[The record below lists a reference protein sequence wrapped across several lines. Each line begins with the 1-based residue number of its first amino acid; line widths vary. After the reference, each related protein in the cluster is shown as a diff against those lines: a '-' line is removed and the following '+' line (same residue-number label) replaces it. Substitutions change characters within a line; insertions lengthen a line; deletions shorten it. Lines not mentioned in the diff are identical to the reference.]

1 MTWVVVVADR
11 VADAGLALLRAAA
24 GVELVNTT
32 GDAAALRRAL
42 PRAHALLVRSDTLV
56 SGDLIEL
63 APELR
68 VIGRAGAGVD
78 NIDIPAATRRGI
90 AVLNA
95 PGANTISAAEH
106 TLALLFALVR
116 RIPWAAQ
123 SMREGAWDRKSFAG
137 NELRGKTLGVIGL
150 GRIGA
155 HVARVAR
162 ALGMTVM
169 AHDPYLPAQRAEDL
183 GVVLGPLDE
192 VLAAADVITLH
203 LPLTDATRHVLDRD
217 RLARMKP
224 GAVLVNAARGELVE
238 EAALVE
244 AVKSG
249 HLGGAAVDVFAEE
262 PLPADSPLRGVD
274 RLLLTPHLAASTQ
287 EAQDRTALEI
297 CQAVLDAL
305 DQGDFASAV
314 NVTGVSSEAMRRLRP
329 LQDLARCVGRLAAM
343 LAQGR
348 VAEVEV
354 EYGGADEHAP
364 RVAKLAAVEGLLTAM
379 GVGPV
384 TMVNAQPLAEERGMR
399 LSRRKTAPV
408 PGYETTVAVTLRG
421 VGTATSVAGALVG
434 DRGRIVLIDGFAV
447 DVPAEGQLIVL
458 RNRDVPGVIG
468 RVGSVLGEAGT
479 NIGVY
484 HQSRRPEDGMAL
496 AAIAVDQPPS
506 PAVVARLAALPD
518 VTDVRVVVLASP
530 PVPLSAYAE
539 RGDVGEE

>member
-11 VADAGLALLRAAA
+11 VAEAGLALLRAAPDLEVVSVA
-24 GVELVNTT
+24 GN
-32 GDAAALRRAL
+32 GDALRREL

-56 SGDLIEL
+56 TPELIAL

-78 NIDIPAATRRGI
+78 NIDIAAATRRGV

-116 RIPWAAQ
+116 RVPWAAQ
-123 SMREGAWDRKSFAG
+123 TMQQGVWDRKSFAG
-137 NELRGKTLGVIGL
+137 MELRGKTLGIVGL

-162 ALGMTVM
+162 ALGMAVI
-169 AHDPYLPAQRAEDL
+169 AHDPYLPAKRADDL
-183 GVVLGPLDE
+183 GVALHPLDDL
-192 VLAAADVITLH
+192 LAAADVVTLH
-203 LPLTDATRHVLDRD
+203 LPLTDATRQLLGREQ
-217 RLARMKP
+217 LARMKR
-224 GAVLVNAARGELVE
+224 GAVLVNAARGELVDE
-238 EAALVE
+238 GALIE
-244 AVKSG
+244 AVQSG
-249 HLGGAAVDVFAEE
+249 HLSGAAVDVFAEE
-262 PLPADSPLRGVD
+262 PLPKDSPMRGVD

-287 EAQDRTALEI
+287 EAQERTALEI

-305 DQGDFASAV
+305 GHGDIGGAV

-329 LQDLARCVGRLAAM
+329 VQDLAQRVGRMGALLAG
-343 LAQGR
+343 GR
-348 VAEVEV
+348 VAEVDV
-354 EYGGADEHAP
+354 EYGGPDEQAP
-364 RVAKLAAVEGLLTAM
+364 RVAKLAAVEGLLAAM

-384 TMVNAQPLAEERGMR
+384 SVVNAQPLAEERGMR

-421 VGTATSVAGALVG
+421 AGTETSVAGALVG
-434 DRGRIVLIDGFAV
+434 DRGRIVRIDGFAV

-468 RVGSVLGEAGT
+468 RVGSILGAAGT

-496 AAIAVDQPPS
+496 AAIAVDQRPD
-506 PAVVARLAALPD
+506 AEVVARLKELPD
-518 VTDVRVVVLASP
+518 VTDVRVVVLDPIA
-530 PVPLSAYAE
+530 
-539 RGDVGEE
+539 

>member
-11 VADAGLALLRAAA
+11 VADAGLTLLRQAP
-24 GVELVNTT
+24 GVELVNVV
-32 GDAAALRRAL
+32 GNAAALRREL
-42 PRAHALLVRSDTLV
+42 PRAHALLVRSDTEV
-56 SGDLIEL
+56 TADLIAL

-78 NIDIPAATRRGI
+78 NIDIAAATRRGI

-95 PGANTISAAEH
+95 PGANTVSAAEH
-106 TLALLFALVR
+106 TIALLFALVR
-116 RIPWAAQ
+116 RIPWAVQ

-137 NELRGKTLGVIGL
+137 IELRGKTLGVIGL

-162 ALGMTVM
+162 ALGMTVV
-169 AHDPYLPAQRAEDL
+169 AHDPYLPAQRGADL
-183 GVVLGPLDE
+183 GVALWPLDE
-192 VLAAADVITLH
+192 VLAAADVVTLH
-203 LPLTDATRHVLDRD
+203 MPLTDATRHLLDRG
-217 RLARMKP
+217 RLARMKR

-238 EAALVE
+238 ETALVE
-244 AVKSG
+244 AVQSG
-249 HLGGAAVDVFAEE
+249 HLGGAAVDVFADE

-274 RLLLTPHLAASTQ
+274 RLLLTPHLAASTR

-305 DQGDFASAV
+305 ETGDVARAV
-314 NVTGVSSEAMRRLRP
+314 NVTGVSSEAMRRLGP
-329 LQDLARCVGRLAAM
+329 LQDLARRVGRLAAL
-343 LAQGR
+343 LAAGR
-348 VAEVEV
+348 VAEVDV
-354 EYGGADEHAP
+354 EYGGPDEEAP
-364 RVAKLAAVEGLLTAM
+364 RVAKLAAVEGMLAAM

-384 TMVNAQPLAEERGMR
+384 SVINAQPLAEERGMR

-408 PGYETTVAVTLRG
+408 PGYETTVAVALRG
-421 VGTATSVAGALVG
+421 IGTETSVAGALVG
-434 DRGRIVLIDGFAV
+434 DRGRIVRIDGFAV

-468 RVGSVLGEAGT
+468 RVGSVLGEAGM

-496 AAIAVDQPPS
+496 AAIGVDQAPGA
-506 PAVVARLAALPD
+506 AVVARLAGLPE
-518 VTDVRVVVLASP
+518 VTDVRVVELDGVS
-530 PVPLSAYAE
+530 S
-539 RGDVGEE
+539 

>member
-11 VADAGLALLRAAA
+11 VAEAGLALLRRADGVEVVNAA
-24 GVELVNTT
+24 GN
-32 GDAAALRRAL
+32 GDALRRAL

-56 SGDLIEL
+56 TADLIDQ

-78 NIDIPAATRRGI
+78 NIDLPAATRRGI

-116 RIPWAAQ
+116 RVPWAAQ
-123 SMREGAWDRKSFAG
+123 SMRDGAWDRKSFAG
-137 NELRGKTLGVIGL
+137 TELRGKTLGVIGL

-162 ALGMTVM
+162 AVGMTVI
-169 AHDPYLPAQRAEDL
+169 AHDPYLPARRAEDL
-183 GVVLGPLDE
+183 GVSLQPLED
-192 VLAAADVITLH
+192 VLAAADVVTLH
-203 LPLTDATRHVLDRD
+203 LPLTDTTRHLLDRD

-224 GAVLVNAARGELVE
+224 GAVLVNAARGELVDE
-238 EAALVE
+238 DALVE
-244 AVKSG
+244 AVRAG
-249 HLGGAAVDVFAEE
+249 RLGGAAVDVFAEE

-287 EAQDRTALEI
+287 EAQERTALEI
-297 CQAVLDAL
+297 CQAVLGAL
-305 DQGDFASAV
+305 HRGDVGGAV
-314 NVTGVSSEAMRRLRP
+314 NVIGVSSEAMRRLRP
-329 LQDLARCVGRLAAM
+329 LQDLAHRVGRLGAL
-343 LAQGR
+343 LAGGR

-354 EYGGADEHAP
+354 EYGGTDEEAP
-364 RVAKLAAVEGLLTAM
+364 RVAKLAAVEGLLSAM

-384 TMVNAQPLAEERGMR
+384 SVVNAQALAEERGMR
-399 LSRRKTAPV
+399 LGRRKTVPV

-421 VGTATSVAGALVG
+421 AGTETSVAGALVG
-434 DRGRIVLIDGFAV
+434 DRGRIIRIDGFAV

-468 RVGSVLGEAGT
+468 RVGSILGEAGA

-496 AAIAVDQPPS
+496 AAIAVDQRPG
-506 PAVVARLAALPD
+506 ADVVARLAGLPD
-518 VTDVRVVVLASP
+518 VTDVRVVVL
-530 PVPLSAYAE
+530 
-539 RGDVGEE
+539 D

>member
-1 MTWVVVVADR
+1 MTWIVVVADR
-11 VADAGLALLRAAA
+11 VANAGLDLLQRAE
-24 GVELVNTT
+24 GIDVISVVGN
-32 GDAAALRRAL
+32 GDALRRAL

-56 SGDLIEL
+56 TADLIDL

-78 NIDIPAATRRGI
+78 NIDIPAATKRGI

-116 RIPWAAQ
+116 RVPWAAE

-137 NELRGKTLGVIGL
+137 MELRGKTLGVVGL
-150 GRIGA
+150 GRVGA

-162 ALGMTVM
+162 ALGMTVV
-169 AHDPYLPAQRAEDL
+169 AHDPYLPAKRAEDM
-183 GVVLGPLDE
+183 GVALHPLDE
-192 VLAAADVITLH
+192 LLAAADVVTLH
-203 LPLTDATRHVLDRD
+203 LPLTDTTRHLLDTA
-217 RLARMKP
+217 RLARMKH
-224 GAVLVNAARGELVE
+224 GAVLVNAARGELVD

-249 HLGGAAVDVFAEE
+249 RLGGAAVDVFAEE
-262 PLPADSPLRGVD
+262 PLPAASPLRGVD

-287 EAQDRTALEI
+287 EAQERTSLEI
-297 CQAVLDAL
+297 CQAVLHAL
-305 DQGDFASAV
+305 DRGDIGGAV
-314 NVTGVSSEAMRRLRP
+314 NVIGVSGEAMRRLRP
-329 LQDLARCVGRLAAM
+329 LQDLARCVGRLGAL
-343 LAQGR
+343 LAGGR

-354 EYGGADEHAP
+354 EYGGTDDQAP
-364 RVAKLAAVEGLLTAM
+364 RVAKLAAVEGLLAAM

-384 TMVNAQPLAEERGMR
+384 SVVNAQPLAEERGMR
-399 LSRRKTAPV
+399 MSRRKTAPI

-421 VGTATSVAGALVG
+421 AGTETSVAGALVG
-434 DRGRIVLIDGFAV
+434 DRGRIIRIDGFAV

-468 RVGSVLGEAGT
+468 RVGSILGETGT

-496 AAIAVDQPPS
+496 AAIAVDQRPG
-506 PAVVARLAALPD
+506 AEVVARLGELPD
-518 VTDVRVVVLASP
+518 VTDVRVVML
-530 PVPLSAYAE
+530 
-539 RGDVGEE
+539 D

>member
-11 VADAGLALLRAAA
+11 VADAGLALLRSAP
-24 GVELVNTT
+24 GVEMVSVIGN
-32 GDAAALRRAL
+32 GDALRREL

-56 SGDLIEL
+56 TAELIAL
-63 APELR
+63 APELK

-78 NIDIPAATRRGI
+78 NIDLAAATRRGV

-116 RIPWAAQ
+116 RVPWAAQ
-123 SMREGAWDRKSFAG
+123 SMREGAWDRRSFAG
-137 NELRGKTLGVIGL
+137 IELRGKTLGVVGL

-162 ALGMTVM
+162 ALGMHVV
-169 AHDPYLPAQRAEDL
+169 AHDPYLPAKRAEDL
-183 GVVLGPLDE
+183 GVGLQPLDD
-192 VLAAADVITLH
+192 VLAAADVVTLH
-203 LPLTDATRHVLDRD
+203 LPLTDATRHLLDRD
-217 RLARMKP
+217 RLARMKR
-224 GAVLVNAARGELVE
+224 GAVLVNAARGELVD
-238 EAALVE
+238 EAALVA

-287 EAQDRTALEI
+287 EAQERTALEI

-305 DQGDFASAV
+305 DRGDIGGAV
-314 NVTGVSSEAMRRLRP
+314 NVTGVSSEAMRRLGP
-329 LQDLARCVGRLAAM
+329 LQDLARCVGRLAAL
-343 LAQGR
+343 LAAGR
-348 VAEVEV
+348 VSEVEV
-354 EYGGADEHAP
+354 EYGGPDEQAP

-384 TMVNAQPLAEERGMR
+384 SVVNAQSLAEERGMR

-408 PGYETTVAVTLRG
+408 PGYETTVAVALRG
-421 VGTATSVAGALVG
+421 AGTETAVAGAIVG
-434 DRGRIVLIDGFAV
+434 DRGRIVRIDGFAV

-468 RVGSVLGEAGT
+468 RVGSILGEAGT

-496 AAIAVDQPPS
+496 AAIAVDQRPS
-506 PAVVARLAALPD
+506 AEVVARLAGLAD
-518 VTDVRVVVLASP
+518 VTDVRVVVL
-530 PVPLSAYAE
+530 
-539 RGDVGEE
+539 D

>member
-1 MTWVVVVADR
+1 MTWTVVVADR
-11 VADAGLALLRAAA
+11 VAEAGLALLRQAP
-24 GVELVNTT
+24 GIEVVSVV
-32 GDAAALRRAL
+32 GDGAALRREL
-42 PRAHALLVRSDTLV
+42 PRAQALLVRSDTLV
-56 SGDLIEL
+56 TADLIAL
-63 APELR
+63 ATELR

-90 AVLNA
+90 PVLNA
-95 PGANTISAAEH
+95 PGANTVSAAEH

-116 RIPWAAQ
+116 RVPWAAQ

-137 NELRGKTLGVIGL
+137 IELRGKTLGVIGL

-162 ALGMTVM
+162 ALGMTVV

-183 GVVLGPLDE
+183 GVALGPLDE
-192 VLAAADVITLH
+192 VLASADVVTLH
-203 LPLTDATRHVLDRD
+203 MPLTDATRHLLNRD
-217 RLARMKP
+217 RLAGMKR
-224 GAVLVNAARGELVE
+224 GAVLVNAARGELVD
-238 EAALVE
+238 EAALIA

-249 HLGGAAVDVFAEE
+249 HLAGAAVDVFAEE

-305 DQGDFASAV
+305 DRGDIGSAV
-314 NVTGVSSEAMRRLRP
+314 NVIGVSGETMRRLRP
-329 LQDLARCVGRLAAM
+329 LQDLARCVGRLAGR
-343 LAQGR
+343 LAAGR
-348 VAEVEV
+348 ISVVEV
-354 EYGGADEHAP
+354 EYGGTDEQAP

-384 TMVNAQPLAEERGMR
+384 SVVNAQALAEERGMR

-408 PGYETTVAVTLRG
+408 AGYETTVAVTLKG
-421 VGTATSVAGALVG
+421 AGTETSVAGALVG
-434 DRGRIVLIDGFAV
+434 DRGRIIQIEGFAV

-484 HQSRRPEDGMAL
+484 HQSRRPGDGMAL
-496 AAIAVDQPPS
+496 AAIAVDQRPG
-506 PAVVARLAALPD
+506 ADVVARLAALPD
-518 VTDVRVVVLASP
+518 VTDVRVVVLD
-530 PVPLSAYAE
+530 
-539 RGDVGEE
+539 GD

>member
-11 VADAGLALLRAAA
+11 VADAGLALLRRAE
-24 GVELVNTT
+24 GVELVSVVGN
-32 GDAAALRRAL
+32 GDALRRAL
-42 PRAHALLVRSDTLV
+42 PRAHALLVRSDTFV
-56 SGDLIEL
+56 TADLIDH

-78 NIDIPAATRRGI
+78 NIDVAAATRRGI

-95 PGANTISAAEH
+95 PAANTVSAAEH
-106 TLALLFALVR
+106 TLALLLALVR
-116 RIPWAAQ
+116 RVPWAAQ
-123 SMREGAWDRKSFAG
+123 SMRDGAWDRKSFAG
-137 NELRGKTLGVIGL
+137 IELRGKTLGVVGL

-162 ALGMTVM
+162 ALGMTVV
-169 AHDPYLPAQRAEDL
+169 AHDPYLPAQRADDL
-183 GVVLGPLDE
+183 GVVLQPLDE
-192 VLAAADVITLH
+192 VLAGADVVTLH
-203 LPLTDATRHVLDRD
+203 LPLTDTTRHLLDRD

-224 GAVLVNAARGELVE
+224 GAVLVNAARGELVD

-249 HLGGAAVDVFAEE
+249 RLGGAAVDVFAEE
-262 PLPADSPLRGVD
+262 PLPADSPLRSVD
-274 RLLLTPHLAASTQ
+274 RVLLTPHLAASTQ

-297 CQAVLDAL
+297 CQAVVDAL
-305 DQGDFASAV
+305 DRGDISGAV
-314 NVTGVSSEAMRRLRP
+314 NVIGVSSEAMRRLRP
-329 LQDLARCVGRLAAM
+329 LQDLARCVGRLGAL
-343 LAQGR
+343 LAGGR

-354 EYGGADEHAP
+354 EYGGADDEAP
-364 RVAKLAAVEGLLTAM
+364 RVAKLAAVEGLLAAM

-384 TMVNAQPLAEERGMR
+384 SVVNAQALAEERGMR

-421 VGTATSVAGALVG
+421 AGTETSVAGTLVG
-434 DRGRIVLIDGFAV
+434 DRGRIIRIDGFAV

-468 RVGSVLGEAGT
+468 RVGSILGESGT

-496 AAIAVDQPPS
+496 AAIAVDQRPD
-506 PAVVARLAALPD
+506 ADVVARLAGLPD
-518 VTDVRVVVLASP
+518 VTDVRVVVL
-530 PVPLSAYAE
+530 E
-539 RGDVGEE
+539 

>member
-1 MTWVVVVADR
+1 MTWIVVVADR
-11 VADAGLALLRAAA
+11 VANAGLDLLQRAE
-24 GVELVNTT
+24 GIDVISVVGN
-32 GDAAALRRAL
+32 GDALRRVL

-56 SGDLIEL
+56 TADLIEL
-63 APELR
+63 APDLR

-78 NIDIPAATRRGI
+78 NIDIPAATKRGI

-116 RIPWAAQ
+116 RVPWAAE

-137 NELRGKTLGVIGL
+137 MELRGKVLGVVGL

-162 ALGMTVM
+162 ALGMTVV
-169 AHDPYLPAQRAEDL
+169 AHDPYLPAKRAEDM
-183 GVVLGPLDE
+183 GVALHPLDE
-192 VLAAADVITLH
+192 LLAAADVVTLH
-203 LPLTDATRHVLDRD
+203 LPLTDTTRHLLDAG
-217 RLARMKP
+217 RLARMKH
-224 GAVLVNAARGELVE
+224 GAVLVNAARGELVD

-249 HLGGAAVDVFAEE
+249 RLGGAAVDVFAEE
-262 PLPADSPLRGVD
+262 PLPAASPLRGVD

-287 EAQDRTALEI
+287 EAQERTSFEI
-297 CQAVLDAL
+297 CQAVLHAL
-305 DQGDFASAV
+305 DRGDIGGAV
-314 NVTGVSSEAMRRLRP
+314 NVIGVSGEAMRRLRP
-329 LQDLARCVGRLAAM
+329 VQDLARCVGRLGAL
-343 LAQGR
+343 LAGGR

-354 EYGGADEHAP
+354 EYGGADDQAP
-364 RVAKLAAVEGLLTAM
+364 RVAKLAAVEGLLAAM

-384 TMVNAQPLAEERGMR
+384 SVVNAQPLAEERGMR
-399 LSRRKTAPV
+399 ISRRKTAPIS
-408 PGYETTVAVTLRG
+408 GYETTVAVRLRG
-421 VGTATSVAGALVG
+421 AGTETAVAGALVG
-434 DRGRIVLIDGFAV
+434 DRGRIIRIDGFAV

-468 RVGSVLGEAGT
+468 RVGSILGEAGT

-496 AAIAVDQPPS
+496 AAIAVDQRPG
-506 PAVVARLAALPD
+506 AEVVARLGELPD
-518 VTDVRVVVLASP
+518 VTDVRVVML
-530 PVPLSAYAE
+530 
-539 RGDVGEE
+539 G